1 MKHPLHQ
8 FHFCPKCGSKNF
20 NENNLKSKKC
30 ADCGFTYYFNSSAAV
45 VAVIENEKGEVLVA
59 RRAKDPAKGTYDLP
73 GGFTDMYETAE
84 EAVVREV
91 REETG
96 LLITSPKYLFSIPN
110 IYVYSGFEVHTMDL
124 FFQCS
129 VLNFS
134 GMYPMDDVSEL
145 FFIDKKQL
153 NPADFGLVSIRK
165 GIEIIVEEAK
175 KVEN

>member
-129 VLNFS
+129 VLNLS
-134 GMYPMDDVSEL
+134 EMCPMDDVSEL

-165 GIEIIVEEAK
+165 GIEKIVEAAK
-175 KVEN
+175 KVF